1 MAATP
6 GLLDEIDQQERD
18 LQFDGFGPAD
28 AWRLGCRARE
38 LAEADG
44 LPVVISIE
52 LGAQEVFC
60 AALPGSNANNN
71 EWIRRKLAVVRLFD
85 RSSYGVGEQFRVW
98 GQVFATDAGYDPRRY
113 AASGGAFPLRVRGS
127 LVGGIG
133 VSGLPE
139 DEDHALAVRA
149 VRSVLSEG

>member
-1 MAATP
+1 MVATP
-6 GLLDEIDQQERD
+6 GLLARIDAQESE
-18 LQFDGFGPAD
+18 LQFDRFGPAD
-28 AWRLGCRARE
+28 AWQLGARARE
-38 LAEADG
+38 LAQAED

-71 EWIRRKLAVVRLFD
+71 EWIRRKLAVVRLFN

-98 GQVFATDAGYDPRRY
+98 GQVFATDAGYDPRQY
-113 AASGGAFPLRVRGS
+113 AAAGGAFPLRVRGS

-133 VSGLPE
+133 ISGLPE

-149 VRSVLSEG
+149 VQSVLSGG

>member
-1 MAATP
+1 MVATP
-6 GLLDEIDQQERD
+6 GLLAQLDAQEKE
-18 LQFDGFGPAD
+18 LQFHRFGPGD

-38 LAEADG
+38 IAEAEA

-52 LGAQEVFC
+52 VGAQEVFC

-71 EWIRRKLAVVRLFD
+71 EWIRRKFAVVRLFN

-98 GQVFATDAGYDPRRY
+98 GQVFATDAGYDPRRF
-113 AASGGAFPLRVRGS
+113 AASGGAFPLRVQGS
-127 LVGGIG
+127 LVGVIG

-149 VRSVLSEG
+149 LKSVLSAG

>member
-1 MAATP
+1 MTATP
-6 GLLDEIDQQERD
+6 GLLAEIDGQEKD
-18 LQFDGFGPAD
+18 LQFDRFGPTD
-28 AWRLGCRARE
+28 AWRLGSRARE
-38 LAEADG
+38 LAEADD

-85 RSSYGVGEQFRVW
+85 RSSFGVGEQFRVW

-139 DEDHALAVRA
+139 EQDHALAVRA
-149 VRSVLSEG
+149 VRSVLSGS

>member
-1 MAATP
+1 MTATP
-6 GLLDEIDQQERD
+6 GLLAEIDEQERD
-18 LQFDGFGPAD
+18 LQFERFGAAD
-28 AWRLGCRARE
+28 AWQLGCRARE

-52 LGAQEVFC
+52 LGAQEMFC

-113 AASGGAFPLRVRGS
+113 AASGGAFPLRVSGS

-139 DEDHALAVRA
+139 DKDHALAVRA
-149 VRSVLSEG
+149 IRSVLSGR